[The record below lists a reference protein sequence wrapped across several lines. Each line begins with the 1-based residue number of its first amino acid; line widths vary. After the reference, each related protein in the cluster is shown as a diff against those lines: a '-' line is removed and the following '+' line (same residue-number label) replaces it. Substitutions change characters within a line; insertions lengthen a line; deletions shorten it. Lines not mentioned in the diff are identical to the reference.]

1 MRKLSALCL
10 AALFIASPVFAD
22 IPSATQVRATAEQL
36 QNVERTY
43 SLSNGRVLTLVR
55 FDDRLYAEL
64 KGSRTEL
71 VPVAENVYASRD
83 GSLSVTYKQD
93 ASSENGVVSVEGD
106 RTLLDQTLPEQ
117 GRRSFRALR

>member
-1 MRKLSALCL
+1 MRKLPALCL
-10 AALFIASPVFAD
+10 AAVFIASPVLAD

-36 QNVERTY
+36 QNVASTY
-43 SLSNGRVLTLVR
+43 SLSNGRVLTLVK

-83 GSLSVTYKQD
+83 GSLSVTYKRE

-106 RTLLDQTLPEQ
+106 RALLDQTLPEQ
-117 GRRSFRALR
+117 GRRSFRTLR